1 MIFQHA
7 KIHSD
12 ESLKCL
18 CVACYEGEILNY
30 EDHVFAISCCIAT
43 LIQDARD
50 RGVAVEPLLREYL
63 GAEPE
68 SGLTPAQ
75 LFRHRYCRQRRL
87 VARGRPAARGLAGG
101 DAGGNAG
108 ALPAEYGRGDFKP
121 ARYGRAAVR
130 G

>member
-7 KIHSD
+7 KIHRD

-30 EDHVFAISCCIAT
+30 ENHVFAISCCIAT

-68 SGLTPAQ
+68 PGLSPANFSIP
-75 LFRHRYCRQRRL
+75 LLPAAMPGRTWPPVC
-87 VARGRPAARGLAGG
+87 ARPGRP
-101 DAGGNAG
+101 
-108 ALPAEYGRGDFKP
+108 
-121 ARYGRAAVR
+121 
-130 G
+130 